1 MHLRAGEL
9 QEAVQ
14 VSKDCIRMCKDWR
27 DLSPGGQNSE
37 AKIFF
42 GGKCF
47 GWDFLER
54 FLENAKSHR
63 ISLHGTFAPFNIL

>member
-27 DLSPGGQNSE
+27 DLSRGGQNSE

-42 GGKCF
+42 GGKFF
-47 GWDFLER
+47 GCEFFGKIFRKCQKSPDFITWN
-54 FLENAKSHR
+54 FC
-63 ISLHGTFAPFNIL
+63 TV

>member
-37 AKIFF
+37 ATIFLVGSF
-42 GGKCF
+42 LGAIFWK
-47 GWDFLER
+47 DF
-54 FLENAKSHR
+54 
-63 ISLHGTFAPFNIL
+63 